1 MSTETP
7 AVQVWRGETW
17 AALALLAGLLC
28 VALSVAWP
36 AISNGQSS
44 WSDEK
49 AVAYQEASAKVHEL
63 SMQAG
68 STAPENQSRTMHEQL
83 AEAQSKYAA
92 LRTQLESVRSQPA
105 RIALVLRYTGL
116 ALLVGG
122 VIALVKSAGKN
133 TAEP

>member
-68 STAPENQSRTMHEQL
+68 STAPEEQSHAMHEQL
-83 AEAQSKYAA
+83 ADAQ
-92 LRTQLESVRSQPA
+92 RGQLDAQAEPAGA
-105 RIALVLRYTGL
+105 RIDHERQSAFRVRRIAG
-116 ALLVGG
+116 ADRQPPAVG
-122 VIALVKSAGKN
+122 
-133 TAEP
+133 